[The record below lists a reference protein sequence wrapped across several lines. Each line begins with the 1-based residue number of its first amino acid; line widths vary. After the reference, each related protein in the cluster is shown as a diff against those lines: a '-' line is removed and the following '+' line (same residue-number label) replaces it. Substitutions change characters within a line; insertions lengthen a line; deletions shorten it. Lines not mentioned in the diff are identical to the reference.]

1 MPWKCAPKGRWSSDR
16 QRMVPI
22 MNRNGANEA
31 VSLECDFGQ

>member
-1 MPWKCAPKGRWSSDR
+1 MRRGERTSDR
-16 QRMVPI
+16 ERMVPI